1 MTNDVA
7 LEEKKDTEIQNQTAE
22 PEVLSKLVYGTHITE
37 NEKNVEIVTE
47 VAGYNKDNLEITVE
61 AQELRI
67 SSKKAEE
74 NGEKPKALRRE
85 FNDENYYRVFRLS
98 DKIDVEKIAAE
109 VKNGVLKII
118 LPKIE
123 HAQKRQ
129 IEVKSL

>member
-7 LEEKKDTEIQNQTAE
+7 LEEKKDTEIQKQTAE
-22 PEVLSKLVYGTHITE
+22 PEALPKLVYGTHITE
-37 NEKNVEIVTE
+37 NDKSVEIVTE

-67 SSKKAEE
+67 SSKKEDKEE
-74 NGEKPKALRRE
+74 QHKALRRE

-98 DKIDVEKIAAE
+98 DKIDVEQISAE
-109 VKNGVLKII
+109 VKNGVLKIV